1 MTKAEKII
9 CDYAYKFVLDK
20 WDNIDLVK
28 LCITETKLELANR
41 CFSDFDEAMWVLGEV
56 AFFGMDCSYSEDFNV
71 SLPDD
76 KDFLIFNIDG
86 IFIKLINDK
95 KYTYHAEIVEQKTRT
110 VTYFD

>member
-20 WDNIDLVK
+20 WDKINLAKVS
-28 LCITETKLELANR
+28 ITETKLELANK
-41 CFSDFDEAMWVLGEV
+41 CFSNFDDAMWVLTEV
-56 AFFGMDCSYSEDFNV
+56 AFWGMDHDYFEDYSI

-76 KDFLIFNIDG
+76 NDFIVFNIGG
-86 IFIKLINDK
+86 IFIKLINDE